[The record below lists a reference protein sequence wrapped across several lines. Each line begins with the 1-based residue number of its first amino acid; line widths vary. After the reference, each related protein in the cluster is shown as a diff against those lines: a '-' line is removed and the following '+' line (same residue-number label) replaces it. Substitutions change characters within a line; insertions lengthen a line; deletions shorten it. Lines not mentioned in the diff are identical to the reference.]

1 LAAASL
7 KRPMAAAGSDPGR
20 ERENNEDRVV
30 CDPERGIYAV
40 VDGVGGESGGEI
52 AAQTAIEILQA
63 RLSRRTTDASRLI
76 REAIALANKQI
87 WEKAQANPALA
98 GMACVL
104 TVAVV
109 DGDQATIGHVGDS
122 RLYLLRPGAGQ
133 GSEIKK
139 ITRDHS
145 PVGSRED
152 TGEISEAEAM
162 SHPRRNEIFRDVGS
176 APHEPDEEGFID
188 ITQIRFEPD
197 SALLICSDGL
207 SDLVTAQAI
216 LSLVES
222 NAANPK
228 AAVQALID
236 AANQAGGKD
245 NVSVV
250 LVEGERFAAAAAKS
264 RKEPATAAS
273 PRPTA
278 TGVRGA
284 GIARRG
290 AGSRLLGGLLGIL
303 VSRPAFLFYGAIL
316 GAFAFAAFGQ
326 GLGLHLF
333 DRGQGPAPANVLRV
347 GAGDGGTATI
357 TEALAQA
364 GPGQTVEVAPGIY
377 REALQL
383 RAGVSLVSRVPRGA
397 LILPPPGSGVP
408 AVTAQGVEGARIAGF
423 RIAGDA
429 QAPLQVGLRL
439 ADSAVEVD
447 GVEISGAQTAA
458 IDLAGTD
465 RSEIHHSYVHDNPGG
480 GVLVEAGAA
489 PRLRSNLLAGNG
501 RAPGLPPHPGVEV
514 RAGAQAELIENRFM
528 GNGGGGVLLASPE
541 RAEEVF
547 LWNSFPGMSR
557 ADAVRAPAPAPGRPA
572 PQGPVR

>member
-1 LAAASL
+1 MAAASL
-7 KRPMAAAGSDPGR
+7 KRPLAAAGSDPGR

-87 WEKAQANPALA
+87 YDQAQANPALA

-122 RLYLLRPGAGQ
+122 RLYLLRPG
-133 GSEIKK
+133 EIKK

-207 SDLVTAQAI
+207 SDLVTSQAI

-222 NAANPK
+222 NAASPK

-236 AANQAGGKD
+236 AANEAGGKD

-250 LVEGERFAAAAAKS
+250 LVEGERFAAAASRS
-264 RKEPATAAS
+264 RKEPAIAAS
-273 PRPTA
+273 SRSAGSLAGNPASR
-278 TGVRGA
+278 GVRGA
-284 GIARRG
+284 GVARG
-290 AGSRLLGGLLGIL
+290 GVGSRILGVF
-303 VSRPAFLFYGAIL
+303 VSRPAFLFYGALL

-326 GLGLHLF
+326 GLHLF
-333 DRGQGPAPANVLRV
+333 DRWQRPAPANVLRV
-347 GAGDGGTATI
+347 GTGDGGTATI

-383 RAGVSLVSRVPRGA
+383 RSGVSLVSRVPRGA
-397 LILPPPGSGVP
+397 LILPPAGSGVP

-458 IDLAGTD
+458 IDLAGAD
-465 RSEIHHSYVHDNPGG
+465 RSEIHHSYLHDNPGG
-480 GVLVEAGAA
+480 GVLVEASAA
-489 PRLRSNLLAGNG
+489 PRLLSNLIAGNG
-501 RAPGLPPHPGVEV
+501 RAAPGAPSHPGVEV
-514 RAGAQAELIENRFM
+514 REGAQAELIENRFV
-528 GNGGGGVLLASPE
+528 GNDGGGVLLASPE
-541 RAEEVF
+541 RAEEIF
-547 LWNSFPGMSR
+547 AWNSFPGMSR
-557 ADAVRAPAPAPGRPA
+557 ADAVRAPAPVRPA
-572 PQGPVR
+572 PQGPGR

>member
-1 LAAASL
+1 MAAASL
-7 KRPMAAAGSDPGR
+7 KRPLAAAGSDPGR

-40 VDGVGGESGGEI
+40 VDGVGGEQGGEI

-63 RLSRRTTDASRLI
+63 RLSRRTTDAARLI

-87 WEKAQANPALA
+87 YDQAQANPALA

-109 DGDQATIGHVGDS
+109 DGGQATIGHVGDS
-122 RLYLLRPGAGQ
+122 RLYLLRPGD
-133 GSEIKK
+133 IKK

-207 SDLVTAQAI
+207 SDLVTSQAM

-264 RKEPATAAS
+264 RQEPAAAS
-273 PRPTA
+273 ARPA
-278 TGVRGA
+278 LRGA
-284 GIARRG
+284 GVARG
-290 AGSRLLGGLLGIL
+290 GGGSRVLGSLLGIL
-303 VSRPAFLFYGAIL
+303 ASRPAVLFYGAIL

-326 GLGLHLF
+326 GLLQFLP
-333 DRGQGPAPANVLRV
+333 GQHPVAHANVLRV

-383 RAGVSLVSRVPRGA
+383 RSGVSLVSRVPRGA
-397 LILPPPGSGVP
+397 LILPPAGSGVP

-439 ADSAVEVD
+439 ADSSVEVD

-458 IDLAGTD
+458 IDLAGAD
-465 RSEIHHSYVHDNPGG
+465 RSEIRHSYLHDNPGG
-480 GVLVEAGAA
+480 GVLVEASAA
-489 PRLRSNLLAGNG
+489 PRLQSNLIAGNG
-501 RAPGLPPHPGVEV
+501 RTPGAPPHPGVEV
-514 RAGAQAELIENRFM
+514 RAGAQAELIENRFV

-541 RAEEVF
+541 RAEEIF
-547 LWNSFPGMSR
+547 AWNSFPGMNR
-557 ADAVRAPAPAPGRPA
+557 ADAVRAPAPAPVQPA
-572 PQGPVR
+572 PQGPGR

>member
-1 LAAASL
+1 MSAASL
-7 KRPMAAAGSDPGR
+7 KRPLAAAGSDPGR

-52 AAQTAIEILQA
+52 AAQTAVEILQA
-63 RLSRRTTDASRLI
+63 RLSRRTTDAARLI

-87 WEKAQANPALA
+87 YDQAQANPALA

-122 RLYLLRPGAGQ
+122 RLYLLRPG
-133 GSEIKK
+133 EIKK

-197 SALLICSDGL
+197 AALLICSDGL
-207 SDLVTAQAI
+207 SDLVASQAI
-216 LSLVES
+216 LSLVEE

-250 LVEGERFAAAAAKS
+250 LVEGERFAAAATKS
-264 RKEPATAAS
+264 RREPAAAS
-273 PRPTA
+273 ARPA
-278 TGVRGA
+278 LRGA
-284 GIARRG
+284 GVARRG
-290 AGSRLLGGLLGIL
+290 GGGSRLLGGFLGAW
-303 VSRPAFLFYGAIL
+303 VSRPAVLFYGAIL

-326 GLGLHLF
+326 GLLRFLP
-333 DRGQGPAPANVLRV
+333 GQRPAAPANVLRV
-347 GAGDGGTATI
+347 GTGDGGTATI

-383 RAGVSLVSRVPRGA
+383 RSGVALVSRVPRGA
-397 LILPPPGSGVP
+397 LILPPAGSGVP

-458 IDLAGTD
+458 IDLAGAD
-465 RSEIHHSYVHDNPGG
+465 RSEIHHCYVRDNPGG

-489 PRLRSNLLAGNG
+489 PRLLSNLIAGNG

-514 RAGAQAELIENRFM
+514 RAGAQAELIENRFV
-528 GNGGGGVLLASPE
+528 GNGGGVLLAAPE

-547 LWNSFPGMSR
+547 LWNSFPGMNR
-557 ADAVRAPAPAPGRPA
+557 AEAVRAPAPAQPAVPGR
-572 PQGPVR
+572 GR

>member
-1 LAAASL
+1 MAAASL
-7 KRPMAAAGSDPGR
+7 KRPLAAAGSDPGR

-40 VDGVGGESGGEI
+40 VDGVGGEQGGEI
-52 AAQTAIEILQA
+52 AAQTAVEILQA

-87 WEKAQANPALA
+87 YDQAQANPALA

-122 RLYLLRPGAGQ
+122 RLYLLRPGD
-133 GSEIKK
+133 IKK

-207 SDLVTAQAI
+207 SDLVTSQAM
-216 LSLVES
+216 LSLVED

-250 LVEGERFAAAAAKS
+250 LVEGERFAAAASRS
-264 RKEPATAAS
+264 RKEPAAAS
-273 PRPTA
+273 ARPA
-278 TGVRGA
+278 LRGA
-284 GIARRG
+284 GVARG
-290 AGSRLLGGLLGIL
+290 GGGSRILG
-303 VSRPAFLFYGAIL
+303 VFASRPAVLFYGAIL

-326 GLGLHLF
+326 GLLQFLP
-333 DRGQGPAPANVLRV
+333 GQHPVAHANVLRV

-383 RAGVSLVSRVPRGA
+383 RSGVSLVSRVPRGA
-397 LILPPPGSGVP
+397 LILPPAGSGVP

-423 RIAGDA
+423 RISGDA

-458 IDLAGTD
+458 IDLAGAD
-465 RSEIHHSYVHDNPGG
+465 RSEIRHSYLHDNPGG
-480 GVLVEAGAA
+480 GVLVEASAA
-489 PRLRSNLLAGNG
+489 PRLQSNLIAGNG
-501 RAPGLPPHPGVEV
+501 RTPGAPHPGVEV
-514 RAGAQAELIENRFM
+514 RAGAQAELIENRFV

-541 RAEEVF
+541 RAEEIF
-547 LWNSFPGMSR
+547 AWNSFPGINR
-557 ADAVRAPAPAPGRPA
+557 ADAVRAPAPAP
-572 PQGPVR
+572 QGPGR

>member
-7 KRPMAAAGSDPGR
+7 KRPLAAAGSDPGR

-30 CDPERGIYAV
+30 CDSERGIYAV
-40 VDGVGGESGGEI
+40 VDGVGGEQGGEI
-52 AAQTAIEILQA
+52 AAQTAVEILQA

-87 WEKAQANPALA
+87 YDQAQANPALA

-133 GSEIKK
+133 GSDIKK

-197 SALLICSDGL
+197 AALLICSDGL
-207 SDLVTAQAI
+207 SDLVTSQAI

-236 AANQAGGKD
+236 AANEAGGKD

-250 LVEGERFAAAAAKS
+250 LVEGERFASAVASRS
-264 RKEPATAAS
+264 RKEPATASSRPAS
-273 PRPTA
+273 K
-278 TGVRGA
+278 GVRGA
-284 GIARRG
+284 GVARGG
-290 AGSRLLGGLLGIL
+290 AGSRVLGVF
-303 VSRPAFLFYGAIL
+303 VSRPAFLFYGALL

-326 GLGLHLF
+326 GLHLF
-333 DRGQGPAPANVLRV
+333 DRWQRPAPANVLRV
-347 GAGDGGTATI
+347 GTGDGGTATI

-383 RAGVSLVSRVPRGA
+383 RSGVSLVSRVPRGA
-397 LILPPPGSGVP
+397 LILPPAGSGVP

-439 ADSAVEVD
+439 ADSSVEVD

-458 IDLAGTD
+458 IDLAGAD
-465 RSEIHHSYVHDNPGG
+465 RSEIRHSYVHDNPGG
-480 GVLVEAGAA
+480 GVLIEASAA
-489 PRLRSNLLAGNG
+489 PRLLSNLIAGNG
-501 RAPGLPPHPGVEV
+501 RTPGAPPHPGVEV
-514 RAGAQAELIENRFM
+514 RAGAQAELIENRFV

-541 RAEEVF
+541 RAEEIF
-547 LWNSFPGMSR
+547 TWNSFPGLSR
-557 ADAVRAPAPAPGRPA
+557 GDAVRAPAPQGPGR
-572 PQGPVR
+572 